1 MKKLLFAAL
10 AAVALSIAWN
20 QRAPLQRLF
29 AAPSPPPKA
38 IQFDNGT
45 VRQYTSPEASSSAA
59 AAATKT
65 SSFQPGAM
73 RKCLKG
79 SEVQYTNIACPPGF
93 KAAAV
98 AGPPVTV
105 VEGLPAKPASAT
117 PEASG
122 RARLQGAL
130 GLSADDGSLKE
141 RIMQRAI
148 DSQR

>member
-20 QRAPLQRLF
+20 QRAPLQRLL
-29 AAPSPPPKA
+29 AAPPPPPKA

-59 AAATKT
+59 PAKT

-73 RKCLKG
+73 RKCLRG

-93 KAAAV
+93 KEAAV

-105 VEGLPAKPASAT
+105 VDGLSPKPASAS